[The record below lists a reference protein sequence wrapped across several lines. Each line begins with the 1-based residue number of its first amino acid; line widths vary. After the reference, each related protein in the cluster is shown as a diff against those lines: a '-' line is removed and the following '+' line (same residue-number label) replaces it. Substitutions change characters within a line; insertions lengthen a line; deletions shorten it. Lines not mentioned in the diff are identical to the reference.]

1 MPELRQERPPY
12 VTFERKP
19 QEDRNATISQGR
31 YMTRDVDFA
40 IITPIGSKDRIPKQV
55 DDWFKELEVMVQEE
69 RMPAA
74 WLDQWRQAYAA
85 WKRGEELPVN
95 GTPIKGWQMLSPS
108 QQANVIGANILT
120 VEDLAQATA
129 EAQQRIGMGAIELKQ
144 KAEAWLKAASG
155 PGALAAENAALRGE
169 NARLKGQVKG
179 LEDQLR
185 EAHGELRILRSGRGE
200 IEAKEILA

>member
-1 MPELRQERPPY
+1 MELRQERPPY
-12 VTFERKP
+12 VIFERKP
-19 QEDRNATISQGR
+19 VEDRNASISQGR

-55 DDWFKELEVMVQEE
+55 DDWFKELEVMVREE

-74 WLDQWRQAYAA
+74 WLEQWKQAYAA
-85 WKRGEELPVN
+85 WRRGEELPVN
-95 GTPIKGWQMLSPS
+95 GTPIKGWQMLSPA
-108 QQANVIGANILT
+108 QQSNVISANILT

-129 EAQQRIGMGAIELKQ
+129 EATQRIGMGALELKE
-144 KAEAWLKAASG
+144 KATSWLKASSG
-155 PGALAAENAALRGE
+155 PGVLASENAALKGE

-185 EAHGELRILRSGRGE
+185 EAHGELKLLRDRGAA
-200 IEAKEILA
+200 IELKELTS